1 MVKYTVQMRPTYIAA
16 ALAAVHASR
25 SAQMHWNASSFYPRL
40 LSTSDLGERLQHA
53 SSRNTALQESNAQLV
68 AKLEEEQVSYMYHLP
83 LTPFER
89 SVNQS

>member
-1 MVKYTVQMRPTYIAA
+1 MFPGQLNCIGMQ
-16 ALAAVHASR
+16 ALSI
-25 SAQMHWNASSFYPRL
+25 PRM
-40 LSTSDLGERLQHA
+40 LSTSDLGERLQHV

-83 LTPFER
+83 LTPLER